1 MASAVIKPDP
11 DELPPVANGLKRRQS
26 EVESGEQES
35 KRQRIS
41 PGKSSPPTATVKI
54 EAEAED
60 GVNQE
65 SLGKQDTPAHEAK
78 PTESI
83 KPEPESYEPPE
94 QPEIKEE
101 KAEKEPPRRRSGVTD
116 EKQRS
121 KRLFGALLGNLNQP
135 SDRTSKR
142 RQEIEA
148 RKQAELQRQDE
159 ERNVDKLRRL
169 EALTEHR
176 RKVQKKVDGENM
188 RIRHAQMLNSANSL
202 QTSSEPKLYYRPWEL
217 RPDEEDRI
225 EQQVKEAERLVEME
239 AAEVEGWP
247 VKVAE
252 PVDEVGCGSPT
263 RTLTAPVDGQV
274 EVKSTM
280 EDPPNGITTVEN
292 DPKPTKDDE
301 LDTTRG
307 AGPEGKQERG
317 SDPPEQRVSDPAA
330 EQANGEQL
338 AVEVIDS
345 QATVTMNGDTDEAT
359 VLDESTKVVEAKQED
374 DSGDHVVEG
383 DEDTVM
389 Y

>member
-1 MASAVIKPDP
+1 MASAVTKPDP

-60 GVNQE
+60 GVNRE

-83 KPEPESYEPPE
+83 KPEPESDEPPE

-159 ERNVDKLRRL
+159 ERNVDKLRRT

-176 RKVQKKVDGENM
+176 RKVQKKVDEEHVSIVVGEVWT
-188 RIRHAQMLNSANSL
+188 RFAAADQVVPDAY
-202 QTSSEPKLYYRPWEL
+202 TARPDVEL
-217 RPDEEDRI
+217 RQFLADE
-225 EQQVKEAERLVEME
+225 Q
-239 AAEVEGWP
+239 
-247 VKVAE
+247 
-252 PVDEVGCGSPT
+252 
-263 RTLTAPVDGQV
+263 
-274 EVKSTM
+274 
-280 EDPPNGITTVEN
+280 
-292 DPKPTKDDE
+292 
-301 LDTTRG
+301 
-307 AGPEGKQERG
+307 
-317 SDPPEQRVSDPAA
+317 
-330 EQANGEQL
+330 
-338 AVEVIDS
+338 
-345 QATVTMNGDTDEAT
+345 
-359 VLDESTKVVEAKQED
+359 
-374 DSGDHVVEG
+374 
-383 DEDTVM
+383 
-389 Y
+389 